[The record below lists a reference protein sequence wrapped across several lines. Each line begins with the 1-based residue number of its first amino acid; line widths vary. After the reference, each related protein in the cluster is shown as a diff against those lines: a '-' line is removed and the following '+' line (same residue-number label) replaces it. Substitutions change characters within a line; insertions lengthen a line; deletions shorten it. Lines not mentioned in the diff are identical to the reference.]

1 MRRLTVN
8 SKPRHR
14 ADKVRANGRERG
26 AAGVTVALL
35 LLVLIGAGAMAVDV
49 GQIYVE
55 RTELQNGAD
64 AGALAVAQICAS
76 SAGCTQAQADAAA
89 ASLANGNARDDASTV
104 KSVDLSVANQVTV
117 TTTTLNGTSGAGF
130 LSKMFASALNAPP
143 ASVGAQA
150 TAGLTFPGGGGAFPL
165 AFSDECFD
173 LSNSVSTG
181 EMQKISW
188 KPGVTCT
195 NPSGHTIPGGWGWL
209 EDPDA
214 DCYAVTTTGNVVGS
228 DPGNNKPTACEIIL
242 QGWLNDL
249 SAGETVEVTFPVF
262 DSASGSGNTGT
273 FHIIGYATFSVVGW
287 KFGQG
292 APYEYHNTT
301 AALGNSN
308 LACSAGNARCIIGQ
322 FVKYVTLEDAE
333 GGGAGSG
340 QNLGTVVV
348 KLIK

>member
-1 MRRLTVN
+1 MRRLVRN

-14 ADKVRANGRERG
+14 AEKSNAVNRERG

-35 LLVLIGAGAMAVDV
+35 LMVLVGAGAMAVDV

-55 RTELQNGAD
+55 RGELQNGAD
-64 AGALAVAQICAS
+64 AGAMAAAQLCAE
-76 SAGCTQAQADAAA
+76 ADGCTQLEAEAAA
-89 ASLANGNARDDASTV
+89 ANLANGNARDNASTV
-104 KSVDLSVANQVTV
+104 QSVDLSVANQVTV
-117 TTTTLNGTSGAGF
+117 VTSTLSGTTNAGF

-143 ASVGAQA
+143 VTVGAQA

-165 AFSDECFD
+165 AFSDECWD
-173 LSNSVSTG
+173 LSEAVDTG
-181 EMQKISW
+181 ELQKISW
-188 KPGVTCT
+188 KPGTTCT
-195 NPSGHTIPGGWGWL
+195 NPSGHTVPGGWGWL
-209 EDPDA
+209 EDPDN

-228 DPGNNKPTACEIIL
+228 DPGSDKPAQCATIL
-242 QGWLNDL
+242 QGWITALD
-249 SAGETVEVTFPVF
+249 SGETVEVTFPVF
-262 DSASGSGNTGT
+262 DSKSGTGSGAI
-273 FHIIGYATFSVVGW
+273 FHIIGYATFSIVGW
-287 KFGQG
+287 KFGNG
-292 APYEYHNTT
+292 SVYEYHNTT

-340 QNLGTVVV
+340 ENLGTVVV